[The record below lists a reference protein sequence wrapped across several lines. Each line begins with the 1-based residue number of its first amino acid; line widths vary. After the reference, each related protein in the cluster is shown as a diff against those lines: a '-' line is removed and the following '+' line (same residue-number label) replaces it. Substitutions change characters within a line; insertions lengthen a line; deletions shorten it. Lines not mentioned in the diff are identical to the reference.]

1 MNLEDHGYC
10 IVPTTIPDERLNT
23 LRNTL
28 FDESTAGERCLL
40 DNDVVRKIALE
51 LKHELSTQNHL
62 LQNAA
67 AIQAIAFNK
76 TAATNWKVAWHQDLM
91 FPFAA
96 KVSTI
101 DFDLPCIKDGIHYAR
116 PPESVLKKLLAV
128 RLHLD
133 DCDETNGPLRVSPG
147 THHIGIIQTRE
158 IPDHLARH
166 GETTCLAK
174 KGDALVMRP
183 LTLHASSQATEPK
196 HRRILHFVY
205 FCGEPIGETWHRAI

>member
-10 IVPTTIPDERLNT
+10 IVPTAIHEDGLNA

-28 FDESTAGERCLL
+28 FDKNSAGERCLL
-40 DNDVVRKIALE
+40 DHKIVREAAIE
-51 LKHELSTQNHL
+51 LKRGLSTQNHL
-62 LQNAA
+62 PHDAL
-67 AIQAIAFNK
+67 AIQAIAFDK

-96 KVSTI
+96 KVSTNG
-101 DFDLPCIKDGIHYAR
+101 FDLPSIKDGIHYSR
-116 PPESVLKKLLAV
+116 PPEAILKQLLAV

-133 DCDETNGPLRVSPG
+133 DCDETNGPLRISPG
-147 THHIGIIQTRE
+147 THRIGIIKSAE
-158 IPDHLARH
+158 IPDYLSRH

-174 KGDALVMRP
+174 KGEALLMRP
-183 LTLHASSQATEPK
+183 LILHASSQATEPK

-205 FCGEPIGETWHRAI
+205 FCGEPIAETWHRAV